1 LVLLKEHSAWS
12 KVRSST
18 DDIIVVTCEAAGQV
32 PQETVTP
39 QGFIPDA
46 ILIAPQLNLLEVK
59 PNGQASAELETSPLR
74 ARARAFNLK
83 SIIV

>member
-59 PNGQASAELETSPLR
+59 NRCISL
-74 ARARAFNLK
+74 FIY
-83 SIIV
+83 IIQKVNQC